1 MKPSVAYAD
10 ARLDA
15 WASWVRSSQSAWPS
29 RTLLAR
35 IIEEGASGASQGA
48 PISNMP
54 YSVLETDRA
63 VAQIEARLRKTL
75 KVYYLTHAS
84 SEIKAAS
91 LHVSRATF
99 WRLVERGQQ
108 SVYNHLNGET
118 QTPYP
123 QAASQTVYL

>member
-1 MKPSVAYAD
+1 MKASVAYAD

-15 WASWVRSSQSAWPS
+15 WASWVRSNHSAWPA

-35 IIEEGASGASQGA
+35 IMEEGTSGAAQGTA
-48 PISNMP
+48 VDNMP
-54 YSVLETDRA
+54 YHIVETDRA
-63 VAQIEARLRKTL
+63 VARIEPRLRKTV

-99 WRLVERGQQ
+99 WRLVERAQIAVFHQ
-108 SVYNHLNGET
+108 LNGET
-118 QTPYP
+118 ESPLKL
-123 QAASQTVYL
+123 AI